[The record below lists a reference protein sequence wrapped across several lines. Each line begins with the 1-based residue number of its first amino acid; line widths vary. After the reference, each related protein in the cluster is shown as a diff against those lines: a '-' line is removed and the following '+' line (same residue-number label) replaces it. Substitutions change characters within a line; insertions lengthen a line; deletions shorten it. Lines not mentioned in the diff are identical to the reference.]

1 MAATESSR
9 VVAPSLAKRLGVEV
23 NIAHGLIDR
32 MEKEGFVKN
41 SGKGRRW
48 ELGSFIIKNF
58 V

>member
-48 ELGSFIIKNF
+48 ELRSFIIKNF